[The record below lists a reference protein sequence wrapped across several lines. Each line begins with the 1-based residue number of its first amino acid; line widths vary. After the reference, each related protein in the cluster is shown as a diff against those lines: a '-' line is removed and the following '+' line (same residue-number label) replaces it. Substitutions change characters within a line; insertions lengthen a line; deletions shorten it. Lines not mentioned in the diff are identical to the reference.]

1 MARSAKIVTKIKK
14 KRWVQLFAPKSMN
27 NTFLGESFTDDPQNL
42 LNRSMKI
49 NLMTITNDMKKQ
61 NMTIRFRV
69 DNVSGEKASTEFLG
83 YEIVP
88 SAIRRLIRRGKDRV
102 DYTLFFKTKDN
113 KNLKINIII
122 ITRANTYK
130 SVRTTARQKIN
141 LLLGRR
147 VTTSNLDDF
156 VKDVIDHKVQ
166 ENLVRS
172 LKSVYPLKLCE
183 IRSISIVRDR
193 RESLE
198 KKKEVKLAVKPEE
211 ENESNEIKEN
221 KSEKKDVK
229 EEAKV
234 KEEIKEVKKE
244 DKKESKEEVKE
255 EKEAKEKAKK

>member
-42 LNRSMKI
+42 LNRSLKI

-61 NMTIRFRV
+61 NTTIKFRI

-147 VTTSNLDDF
+147 VTASNLDDF

-172 LKSVYPLKLCE
+172 LKTVYPMKLCE

-193 RESLE
+193 HEALE
-198 KKKEVKLAVKPEE
+198 KKKEVKLDVKPEE
-211 ENESNEIKEN
+211 ENESIEMNEQKADNKEIKKEIN
-221 KSEKKDVK
+221 KE
-229 EEAKV
+229 
-234 KEEIKEVKKE
+234 
-244 DKKESKEEVKE
+244 KKESKEKVKEHKEIKE
-255 EKEAKEKAKK
+255 EKKEAQEITE